1 MIRAIAAA
9 LEAYVL
15 YIKLKHRRFVYE
27 LEDEIDEL
35 AADGS
40 PAAKLRMER
49 IAKRLHRELK
59 RTVWSSYDYFNRG
72 N

>member
-1 MIRAIAAA
+1 
-9 LEAYVL
+9 
-15 YIKLKHRRFVYE
+15 VYE

-40 PAAKLRMER
+40 PASKLRLER

-59 RTVWSSYDYFNRG
+59 RTV
-72 N
+72 

>member
-1 MIRAIAAA
+1 MIKVITAA
-9 LEAYVL
+9 LYAYVS
-15 YIKLKHRRFVYE
+15 YVKLKHRRFVYE

-40 PAAKLRMER
+40 PAAKLRLER

-59 RTVWSSYDYFNRG
+59 RTT
-72 N
+72 

>member
-1 MIRAIAAA
+1 MGGIEYRKSQEMIKAIAAA
-9 LEAYVL
+9 LQAYVF

-27 LEDEIDEL
+27 LEDEIDSL

-40 PAAKLRMER
+40 PAAKLRLER

-59 RTVWSSYDYFNRG
+59 CDV
-72 N
+72 

>member
-1 MIRAIAAA
+1 MIKVIIAA
-9 LEAYVL
+9 LQAYVS
-15 YIKLKHRRFVYE
+15 YVKLKHRRFVYE

-40 PAAKLRMER
+40 PSAKLRLER

-59 RTVWSSYDYFNRG
+59 RTV
-72 N
+72 

>member
-1 MIRAIAAA
+1 MSGKRRNKMIRALAAA

-15 YIKLKHRRFVYE
+15 YIKLKHRRYVYE

-40 PAAKLRMER
+40 PAAKLRLER
-49 IAKRLHRELK
+49 VAKRLHRELK
-59 RTVWSSYDYFNRG
+59 RT
-72 N
+72 

>member
-15 YIKLKHRRFVYE
+15 YIKLKHQKYVYE
-27 LEDEIDEL
+27 LEDELDEL
-35 AADGS
+35 ASDGS

-49 IAKRLHRELK
+49 VAKRLHRELK
-59 RTVWSSYDYFNRG
+59 RTV
-72 N
+72 

>member
-1 MIRAIAAA
+1 MIRALVAA

-15 YIKLKHRRFVYE
+15 YIKLKHRRYVYE

-40 PAAKLRMER
+40 PASKLRIER

-59 RTVWSSYDYFNRG
+59 RTT
-72 N
+72 

>member
-1 MIRAIAAA
+1 MIKVITAA
-9 LEAYVL
+9 LQAYVA

-40 PAAKLRMER
+40 PAAKLRLER

-59 RTVWSSYDYFNRG
+59 RTS
-72 N
+72 

>member
-1 MIRAIAAA
+1 MGGVKCRKSEEMIKVIVAA
-9 LEAYVL
+9 LQAYVS
-15 YIKLKHRRFVYE
+15 YVKLKHRRFVYE

-40 PAAKLRMER
+40 PAAKLRIAR

-59 RTVWSSYDYFNRG
+59 RTV
-72 N
+72 

>member
-1 MIRAIAAA
+1 MGGVKCRKSEEMIKVIVAA
-9 LEAYVL
+9 LQAYVS
-15 YIKLKHRRFVYE
+15 YVKLKHRRFVYE

-40 PAAKLRMER
+40 PAAKLRLER

-59 RTVWSSYDYFNRG
+59 RTT
-72 N
+72 

>member
-1 MIRAIAAA
+1 MIKVIIAA
-9 LEAYVL
+9 LHAYVA
-15 YIKLKHRRFVYE
+15 YVKLKHRRFVYE

-40 PAAKLRMER
+40 PAAKLRLER

-59 RTVWSSYDYFNRG
+59 RTT
-72 N
+72 

>member
-1 MIRAIAAA
+1 MIKVIIAA
-9 LEAYVL
+9 LQAYVS
-15 YIKLKHRRFVYE
+15 YVKLKHRRFVYE

-40 PAAKLRMER
+40 PAAKLRLER

-59 RTVWSSYDYFNRG
+59 RTV
-72 N
+72 

>member
-1 MIRAIAAA
+1 MIRALVAA

-15 YIKLKHRRFVYE
+15 YIKLKHRRYVYE

-35 AADGS
+35 SADGS
-40 PAAKLRMER
+40 PAAKLRIER

-59 RTVWSSYDYFNRG
+59 RTT
-72 N
+72 

>member
-1 MIRAIAAA
+1 MIKVIIAA
-9 LEAYVL
+9 LQAYVS
-15 YIKLKHRRFVYE
+15 YVKLKHRRFVYE

-40 PAAKLRMER
+40 PAAKLRLER

-59 RTVWSSYDYFNRG
+59 RPL
-72 N
+72 

>member
-1 MIRAIAAA
+1 MSGKRRNKMIRAIAAA

-15 YIKLKHRRFVYE
+15 YIKLKHRRYVYE

-40 PAAKLRMER
+40 PAAKLRLER
-49 IAKRLHRELK
+49 VAKRLHRELK
-59 RTVWSSYDYFNRG
+59 RT
-72 N
+72 

>member
-1 MIRAIAAA
+1 MSGKRRNKMIRAIAAA

-15 YIKLKHRRFVYE
+15 YIKLKHRRYVYE

-40 PAAKLRMER
+40 PAAKLRLER
-49 IAKRLHRELK
+49 VAKRLHRELK
-59 RTVWSSYDYFNRG
+59 RTV
-72 N
+72 

>member
-1 MIRAIAAA
+1 MGRVECRKSQEMIKVIIAA
-9 LEAYVL
+9 LHAYVS
-15 YIKLKHRRFVYE
+15 YVKLKHRRFVYE

-40 PAAKLRMER
+40 PASKLRLER

-59 RTVWSSYDYFNRG
+59 RTV
-72 N
+72 

>member
-1 MIRAIAAA
+1 MSGKRRNKMIRAIAAA

-15 YIKLKHRRFVYE
+15 YIKLKHRKYVYE

-40 PAAKLRMER
+40 PAAKLRLER
-49 IAKRLHRELK
+49 VAKRLHRELK
-59 RTVWSSYDYFNRG
+59 RTV
-72 N
+72 